1 MGGTKADLLRGTL
14 DMLVLKALALEPLH
28 GLAVSQGIA
37 IGRAHLVSHA
47 TLEVAHYSVRERDV
61 PREIARFE
69 EALATVRA
77 ELGVLTA
84 EAGTPGSPSEL
95 AALVNVHAMFLD
107 DPMLAEVPKEL
118 IRARLCNAEWALV
131 QQMDQLVAQFDEIDD
146 SYLRERKQDIVQ
158 VVERVL
164 RALLGQPRR
173 ISRQGG
179 KAGKDDLAEL
189 VIVAHDLSPADTI
202 QFKSLKIAGF
212 VTDLGGATSHT
223 AIVARSLAIP
233 AVVGL
238 HHARPLISEKDLI
251 IVDGTRGV
259 LIVDP
264 DARVLEEYR
273 LRKRELELERSKLK
287 RLKTARAMT
296 LDNVEVSLQA
306 NIELPQDIEQV
317 KAVAADGV
325 GLFRTEFLFMNRD
338 TLPSEDEQF
347 EAYRQVAKAL
357 AGKPVT
363 IRTLDIGADKEARAL
378 AGRVERQAP
387 NPALGL
393 RAIRYCLAE
402 PQIFLAQLR
411 AILRASNFGKVQI
424 LVPMLA
430 HVTEI
435 TQTLAMVEQA
445 KQQLRERRCKF
456 DETVAVGG
464 MIEIPAAA
472 LCLGVFVKRLQFLSI
487 GTNDLIQYLLAID
500 RTDESVAHLYDPLH
514 PAVLRLLAQVIQ
526 TARKAEMPI
535 AVCGEL
541 AGDPGAAV
549 EDEPEPNGARL
560 NLGRYGGT
568 AAASRTWSAAIG
580 LDVLS
585 SAAPPGN
592 LIRLREGGTTTFG
605 VSGSASTAVA
615 SCGAKQSASS
625 RP

>member
-1 MGGTKADLLRGTL
+1 MSFS
-14 DMLVLKALALEPLH
+14 LH

-37 IGRAHLVSHA
+37 IGRAHLISHA
-47 TLEVAHYSVRERDV
+47 TLEVAHYAVRERDI

-69 EALATVRA
+69 EALVTVRT
-77 ELGVLTA
+77 ELGVLNT
-84 EAGTPGSPSEL
+84 EAATPGSPSEL
-95 AALVNVHAMFLD
+95 SALVGVHAMFLD
-107 DPMLAEVPKEL
+107 DPLLSAVPKDL
-118 IRARLCNAEWALV
+118 IRERRCNAEWALV
-131 QQMDQLVAQFDEIDD
+131 QQMELLVAQFEEIDD
-146 SYLRERKQDIVQ
+146 SYLRERKHDIVQ

-164 RALLGQPRR
+164 RALLGKPRR
-173 ISRQGG
+173 LTKKGADNEI
-179 KAGKDDLAEL
+179 

-202 QFKSLKIAGF
+202 QFKRQKIAGF

-238 HHARPLISEKDLI
+238 HHARPLVREDDLI
-251 IVDGTRGV
+251 IVDGSRGV

-273 LRKRELELERSKLK
+273 LRKRELELERSKLN
-287 RLKTARAMT
+287 RLKTARATT
-296 LDNVEVSLQA
+296 LDDVDISLQA
-306 NIELPQDIEQV
+306 NIELPQDIQQV
-317 KAVAADGV
+317 REAGAAGI

-363 IRTLDIGADKEARAL
+363 IRTLDLGADKTARAL
-378 AGRVERQAP
+378 VGTERQAA

-435 TQTLAMVEQA
+435 EQTLAMIEQA

-456 DETVAVGG
+456 DENIAVGG

-472 LCLGVFVKRLQFLSI
+472 LALGVFVKRLQFLSI

-500 RTDESVAHLYDPLH
+500 RTDEAVSHLYDPLH

-526 TARKAEMPI
+526 AARKAGIPI

-541 AGDPGAAV
+541 AGDPQMTHLLIGMGLRQLSMHPAQLLEVKQQVLMADTVQLAAKV
-549 EDEPEPNGARL
+549 ARLLRCDEPER
-560 NLGRYGGT
+560 
-568 AAASRTWSAAIG
+568 
-580 LDVLS
+580 
-585 SAAPPGN
+585 
-592 LIRLREGGTTTFG
+592 IRELVE
-605 VSGSASTAVA
+605 
-615 SCGAKQSASS
+615 QL
-625 RP
+625 

>member
-1 MGGTKADLLRGTL
+1 VAFT
-14 DMLVLKALALEPLH
+14 LH

-37 IGRAHLVSHA
+37 IGRAHLISHA
-47 TLEVAHYSVRERDV
+47 TLEVAHYAIRARDV

-69 EALATVRA
+69 EALTTVRN
-77 ELGVLTA
+77 ELSALNT
-84 EAGTPGSPSEL
+84 EASAPGTPSEL
-95 AALVNVHAMFLD
+95 AALVGVHALFLD
-107 DPMLAEVPKEL
+107 DPLIAAVPKDL

-131 QQMDQLVAQFDEIDD
+131 QQMEQLVAQFEEIDD
-146 SYLRERKQDIVQ
+146 SYLRERKHDIVQ

-164 RALLGQPRR
+164 RALLDKPRR
-173 ISRQGG
+173 LTKKGVDSEI
-179 KAGKDDLAEL
+179 

-202 QFKSLKIAGF
+202 QFKNLKIAGF

-238 HHARPLISEKDLI
+238 HHARPLVREDDLI
-251 IVDGTRGV
+251 IVDGCRGV

-273 LRKRELELERSKLK
+273 LRKREFELERSKLK
-287 RLKTARAMT
+287 RLKTARATT
-296 LDNVEVSLQA
+296 LDEVDISLQA
-306 NIELPQDIEQV
+306 NIELPQDVEQV
-317 KAVAADGV
+317 KDAGADGI

-347 EAYRQVAKAL
+347 EAYRLVAKAL

-363 IRTLDIGADKEARAL
+363 IRTLDIGADKTARAL
-378 AGRVERQAP
+378 VGAERQAP

-411 AILRASNFGKVQI
+411 AILRASSFGKVQI

-430 HVTEI
+430 HATEI
-435 TQTLAMVEQA
+435 AQTLAMIEQA

-456 DETVAVGG
+456 DENIAIGG

-472 LCLGVFVKRLQFLSI
+472 LALGPFFKRLQFLSI

-500 RTDESVAHLYDPLH
+500 RTDESVSHLYDPLH
-514 PAVLRLLAQVIQ
+514 PAVLQLLAQVIQ
-526 TARKAEMPI
+526 TARKADMPVAI
-535 AVCGEL
+535 CGEL
-541 AGDPGAAV
+541 AGDPQMTRLLLGMGLRQFSMHPTQLLEVKQQIVMADTGQLAAKVARILRLDDPERIREQV
-549 EDEPEPNGARL
+549 EKL
-560 NLGRYGGT
+560 
-568 AAASRTWSAAIG
+568 
-580 LDVLS
+580 
-585 SAAPPGN
+585 
-592 LIRLREGGTTTFG
+592 
-605 VSGSASTAVA
+605 
-615 SCGAKQSASS
+615 
-625 RP
+625 

>member
-1 MGGTKADLLRGTL
+1 MSFT
-14 DMLVLKALALEPLH
+14 LH

-37 IGRAHLVSHA
+37 IGRAHLISHA

-61 PREIARFE
+61 PREIARFD

-77 ELGVLTA
+77 ELGALTA
-84 EAGTPGSPSEL
+84 EAGAPGSPSEL

-107 DPMLAEVPKEL
+107 DPMLAEVPKAL
-118 IRARLCNAEWALV
+118 IRERFCNAEWALV

-158 VVERVL
+158 VVERIL

-179 KAGKDDLAEL
+179 KAGKDAKGEL
-189 VIVAHDLSPADTI
+189 GELIIVAHDLSPADTI
-202 QFKSLKIAGF
+202 QFKNLKIAGF

-233 AVVGL
+233 AIVGL
-238 HHARPLISEKDLI
+238 HHARPLISENDLVI
-251 IVDGTRGV
+251 IDGTRGV

-287 RLKTARAMT
+287 RLKTARAVT

-317 KAVAADGV
+317 KEVAADGI
-325 GLFRTEFLFMNRD
+325 GLFRTEFLFMTRD

-347 EAYRQVAKAL
+347 EAYRLVAKSL

-411 AILRASNFGKVQI
+411 AILRASNYGKVKI
-424 LVPMLA
+424 LVPMLV

-435 TQTLAMVEQA
+435 TQTLAMIEQA

-456 DETVAVGG
+456 DESIAVGG
-464 MIEIPAAA
+464 MIEIPASA
-472 LCLGVFVKRLQFLSI
+472 LALGAFIKHLQFLSI

-500 RTDESVAHLYDPLH
+500 RTDEAVAHLYDPLH

-526 TARKAEMPI
+526 TARKADMPT

-541 AGDPGAAV
+541 AGDPQMTHLLLGMGLRQFSMHPTQLLEVKQRIVVADSEQLAAKV
-549 EDEPEPNGARL
+549 ARLLRCDEPER
-560 NLGRYGGT
+560 
-568 AAASRTWSAAIG
+568 
-580 LDVLS
+580 
-585 SAAPPGN
+585 
-592 LIRLREGGTTTFG
+592 IRELVE
-605 VSGSASTAVA
+605 
-615 SCGAKQSASS
+615 KL
-625 RP
+625 